1 MPNAGLNTGLKDPV
15 SQKGGT
21 KGKKTAKL
29 RWGMQGKIVLLYS
42 LLVLFALQ
50 LSGVYLVR
58 SLENYYLRN
67 YANNQL
73 AQGELLSSF
82 IRRYLLED
90 EEDQGE
96 LIAGLAA
103 EFGGGITGT
112 ETIVLDRH
120 GRLLGGPEQ
129 KSFSF
134 LKERVIQDDILLA
147 LTGNKAE
154 AIRVDPETGARYY
167 FLALPV
173 KDGSDSVGVIFLRGS
188 LEHIYMTLKEIKL
201 MLISGWAVVILIA
214 VVISFLLSRTIT
226 KPIRE
231 VTLRAAA
238 LAKGDF
244 SRLIDIRA
252 ADEIGE
258 LGRMF
263 NFLTGRLQE
272 TLGEISAEKNKIEAI
287 LNYMTDGII
296 AFNQE
301 GKVVHL
307 NPAAQKILQ
316 GAGLPDGEI
325 LSWEAVF
332 NKFFGQEDM
341 FSLFQ
346 QSDPVLKE
354 VRPGAAPEKI
364 LQVYIAP
371 FKESGDRQGV
381 LVVLHD
387 VTKERTLSRL
397 QQEFVANVS
406 HELRT
411 PLTTIKNYTE
421 TLLDGAQEEPGVRA
435 RFLAVVAQETERMVK
450 LVNDLLILS
459 RLDYKE
465 TQWIKE
471 KTNLG
476 PFIKEILQQFEP
488 VCREK
493 KISLTVQLSPENCV
507 AFLDRD
513 KIRQVVLNL
522 LGNALN
528 FTSAGGRIVAGVFP
542 RERSVCVVVSDTGAG
557 VPPEETERVFERFY
571 RVDKTRS
578 RDSGGTGLGLPIAK
592 QIVEAHG
599 GTIGLDSALEKGTRV
614 TFCLPAAETEGDL
627 VRDKN

>member
-1 MPNAGLNTGLKDPV
+1 MLDAGLEGSLPL
-15 SQKGGT
+15 SGGPNRR
-21 KGKKTAKL
+21 KRTAKM
-29 RWGMQGKIVLLYS
+29 RWGMQGKIVLVYS

-50 LSGVYLVR
+50 LSGVYLVK

-73 AQGELLSSF
+73 AQGELLGSF

-90 EEDQGE
+90 EEEQGE
-96 LIAGLAA
+96 LIASLVA
-103 EFGGGITGT
+103 EFGGGIQGT

-134 LKERVIQDDILLA
+134 FKERVIQDDILLA
-147 LTGNKAE
+147 LTGNKVE

-173 KDGSDSVGVIFLRGS
+173 KNMSNVVGVIFLRGS
-188 LEHIYMTLKEIKL
+188 LEHIYLTLKEIKL
-201 MLISGWAVVILIA
+201 MLISGWVVVILIA
-214 VVISFLLSRTIT
+214 IVISFLLTRTIT

-244 SRLIDIRA
+244 SRLIEVHSV
-252 ADEIGE
+252 DEIGE
-258 LGRMF
+258 LGKMF
-263 NFLTGRLQE
+263 NFLTKRLQE
-272 TLGEISAEKNKIEAI
+272 TLKEISTEKNKVEAI
-287 LNYMTDGII
+287 LYYMTDGII
-296 AFNQE
+296 AFNQ
-301 GKVVHL
+301 GGQVIHL
-307 NPAAQKILQ
+307 NPAAQKTLQ
-316 GAGLPDGEI
+316 GVGLATGQA
-325 LSWEAVF
+325 LSWEVVF
-332 NKFFGQEDM
+332 SKFFRQEEM
-341 FSLFQ
+341 PALLQ
-346 QSDPVLKE
+346 HTGPVTKE
-354 VRPGAAPEKI
+354 VHLGSAPEKI

-371 FKESGDRQGV
+371 FKESGDRQGR

-387 VTKERTLSRL
+387 VTKERALARL

-411 PLTTIKNYTE
+411 PLTTIKNYIE
-421 TLLDGAQEEPGVRA
+421 TLLDGAQDEPGVRS
-435 RFLAVVAQETERMVK
+435 RFLTVVAQETERMVK
-450 LVNDLLILS
+450 LVNDLLVLS

-471 KTNLG
+471 ETDLG
-476 PFIKEILQQFEP
+476 LFIREILQQAEP
-488 VCREK
+488 VCRK
-493 KISLTVQLSPENCV
+493 KNISLSVLLPPESCIV
-507 AFLDRD
+507 FLDKD

-522 LGNALN
+522 LENALK
-528 FTSAGGRIVAGVFP
+528 FTPTGGMITVKVFSKERYTCVA
-542 RERSVCVVVSDTGAG
+542 VSDTGAG
-557 VPPEETERVFERFY
+557 VPPEELERVFERFY

-599 GTIGLDSALEKGTRV
+599 GTIVLESRLGKGTEV
-614 TFCLPAAETEGDL
+614 TFCLPADEAESGAD
-627 VRDKN
+627 